1 MDPMIEIKTQ
11 NLINEISNQL
21 TNDHVDDYVVKIIFQ
36 LTLSRIKILLTHIG
50 YLESKLDSVNQLNK
64 NLQIQLENTTAENQR
79 LNSIVKY

>member
-1 MDPMIEIKTQ
+1 MDSMIEIKTQ

-21 TNDHVDDYVVKIIFQ
+21 TNDHIDDYVAKILFQ

-50 YLESKLDSVNQLNK
+50 YLESKLDSVNHLNK
-64 NLQIQLENTTAENQR
+64 NLYVQLENTNAENQR